1 MDEMS
6 HRVEQTFDALQ
17 RWFGPNWT
25 YIQMALWI
33 EARASSSH
41 MPRWAIVWAG
51 DFLRIRRQQEAVMKG
66 ESDE

>member
-25 YIQMALWI
+25 YIQGYGG
-33 EARASSSH
+33 SK
-41 MPRWAIVWAG
+41 
-51 DFLRIRRQQEAVMKG
+51 RQL
-66 ESDE
+66 